1 MVNME
6 ISKIKPNAYFVE
18 KPATFR
24 WRLSP
29 IRGSRVL
36 ISYVANEEPIIFTGK
51 TWSSYVAN
59 EEPIIFT
66 SEI

>member
-1 MVNME
+1 MHTLLRN
-6 ISKIKPNAYFVE
+6 PLLLDG
-18 KPATFR
+18 
-24 WRLSP
+24 RLSP